1 MAIKIQTKQIGI
13 PVEIGELNFVFD
25 TSDESVKK
33 FRKDLNAVYEKLEK
47 IDTNAKE
54 TEDEDK
60 LFDEA
65 KEYLSEGF
73 ELILGE
79 GSFDKIYEQTPSVLH
94 LIDYFVKLA
103 EGIKEE
109 LSDLGID
116 ESQKEL
122 TEKYLAKKKK

>member
-33 FRKDLNAVYEKLEK
+33 FRKDLDAVYEKLKK
-47 IDTNAKE
+47 IDTNSKK

-65 KEYLSEGF
+65 KNYLSEGF
-73 ELILGE
+73 ELVLGK
-79 GSFDKIYEQTPSVLH
+79 GAFDEIYKQTPSVLR
-94 LIDYFVKLA
+94 LVDYFVKLS

-109 LSDLGID
+109 LSDLGIN